1 MRLLR
6 FSPVM
11 LLGWLVIVPAW
22 AASDKPVEIT
32 LPVETARLAESP
44 LPGYALAIGLCST
57 CHSAEYV
64 QYQPNANRAYWR
76 AATVKMQKVFGAPIP
91 DAAIEPIADYLVKTY
106 GMERPATGSSGKTV
120 PAPGAVGR

>member
-1 MRLLR
+1 MTRTI
-6 FSPVM
+6 SAAV
-11 LLGWLVIVPAW
+11 LLGWLVLVPGR
-22 AASDKPVEIT
+22 AAPDKPVEIT

-57 CHSAEYV
+57 CHSAEYI

-106 GMERPATGSSGKTV
+106 GMERPVSGSSGT
-120 PAPGAVGR
+120 PAPSAVGR

>member
-1 MRLLR
+1 MMLR
-6 FSPVM
+6 TIVTVLS
-11 LLGWLVIVPAW
+11 LGWLVILPGR

-64 QYQPNANRAYWR
+64 QYQPNSNRAYWW

-106 GMERPATGSSGKTV
+106 GMERT
-120 PAPGAVGR
+120 AVGSGSTAR

>member
-1 MRLLR
+1 MKTRTI
-6 FSPVM
+6 SAIV
-11 LLGWLVIVPAW
+11 LLGWLVAVPGRG
-22 AASDKPVEIT
+22 ASDKPVEIT

-91 DAAIEPIADYLVKTY
+91 DAAIDPIADYLVKTY
-106 GMERPATGSSGKTV
+106 GLERPASGGTQKSA
-120 PAPGAVGR
+120 PAPSAVER